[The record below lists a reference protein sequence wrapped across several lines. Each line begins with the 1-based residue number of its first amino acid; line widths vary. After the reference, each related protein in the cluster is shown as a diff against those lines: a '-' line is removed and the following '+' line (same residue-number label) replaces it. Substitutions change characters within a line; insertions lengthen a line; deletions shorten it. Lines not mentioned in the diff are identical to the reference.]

1 MLCFSQVS
9 GVNGLGAEIAKN
21 IILAQLGAVTL
32 HDTATA
38 QLSDLG
44 AHCLSL
50 RKKTTKIV
58 VLVSP
63 KNIIIIFLAFL
74 F

>member
-1 MLCFSQVS
+1 MLWFSQVS

-50 RKKTTKIV
+50 RKKRRKLLFLSHQKKI
-58 VLVSP
+58 S
-63 KNIIIIFLAFL
+63 FSL
-74 F
+74 FS